1 MSTSQSLVLSLREHT
16 ILNKAAHILD
26 SVKKLVP
33 QQQINYYQEFLG
45 LKIQPGASCQCLVIH
60 HAQNT
65 GRIKGNG
72 ILFLI
77 EFFKEMI
84 K

>member
-16 ILNKAAHILD
+16 ILNKAAHIFD

-33 QQQINYYQEFLG
+33 QQQTQEFLG

>member
-26 SVKKLVP
+26 SV
-33 QQQINYYQEFLG
+33 NYYQEFLG
-45 LKIQPGASCQCLVIH
+45 LKIQAGASCQCLVIH
-60 HAQNT
+60 HAHNT